1 MSIKALA
8 EYTRIAKYAKYL
20 PDDKRRE
27 TWQEQVQRVFNMHR
41 EYYSDILENNEE
53 FQEMISF
60 AEKMVL
66 RKRIL
71 GSQCALQFG
80 GEPILKKNERLYNC
94 SATYVDR
101 PRVFQEAMFL
111 LLCGCGVGFS
121 IQTHHVDKLPK
132 ITQPTKGEKIYVIPD
147 TIEGWADSCGVI
159 MSSFFDTDDTPFPD
173 YRGYD
178 VTFDFS
184 KIRPAGA
191 PLSSGSKAPG
201 PDGLRDALVNVKKIL
216 LTCTCSKL
224 KPIHAYDILM
234 HFSNAVLSGGVRRSA
249 TICLF
254 SPDDLEMAT
263 AKIGDWFIEN
273 PQRARSNN
281 SALLIRNKTTKEEF
295 KNLMENVKEFG
306 EPGFVWADDEEALFN
321 PCCEIGLYGYDE
333 EGNSGVSFCN
343 LCEIN
348 MKKTP
353 TESDFYDSCKAAA
366 ILGTLQAG
374 YTSFPYLGEV
384 TENIVKREAL
394 LGISMTGMM
403 DTPEISFNPKIQ
415 RQGARM
421 VKAVNEKIA
430 NMIGIN
436 PAARLTCVKPSG
448 SSSCILGTASGIHPH
463 HSSRYIRRV
472 QANKIEDPVQHFI
485 NQNPVAVTQS
495 VWNDTDYII
504 SFVCEIAPG
513 AKAKNHLSAIEMLE
527 NVKLTQNNWVRSGT
541 VESRCMQPWS
551 IHNVSNTI
559 TVKDDEWMDV
569 TNFIWNNRKHF
580 SGISLLPFSGDKDY
594 PQAPFVSVFTEREI
608 VQEYGAGSL
617 FAGGLIEYAI
627 VAFADNLWEACDY
640 LLGINVGETTTEER
654 EEFKSK
660 CEKFA
665 NKYLDGNLKKLTY
678 LMKDVYNRKF
688 FLDLQRDYKEVDWST
703 MIEEKDN
710 VDFGSISA
718 CSGGSCELGKLGEA
732 MKEKLNKDRL

>member
-71 GSQCALQFG
+71 GSQRALQFG